1 MLKSMT
7 GFGRGEGDTT
17 LGKVVVESRSVN
29 HRYCDINIKLP
40 KRLSLFENRVKEI
53 IRSQV
58 SRGRVDVSLRLDNLG
73 EEKVQFSVDF
83 NLAEQYY
90 RVLHDLKER
99 LRLKDEITL
108 NLLAGAKDLITTKEE
123 LGDMEPYWQEILPVV
138 RESLKNMDDMK
149 RLEGDSLAK
158 DLQQRLGHITEQL
171 QMIKQQFPLR
181 LRAFLNRL
189 QDRLRSLL
197 EGMETDPARFQQ
209 EVAFLAERTDITEE
223 IVRAESHLVQF
234 RTFLDGNEPVGRKM
248 DFLLQE
254 VHREVN
260 TVSAKANDAEISQR
274 VVEIKSELEK
284 IREQVQN
291 VELVLSMKRGLGT
304 STR

>member
-17 LGKVVVESRSVN
+17 LGKVGVESRSVN

-40 KRLSLFENRVKEI
+40 KRLSLFENRIKEI

-58 SRGRVDVSLRLDNLG
+58 SRGRVDVSLRLDNFG
-73 EEKVQFSVDF
+73 EEKIQLSVDLD
-83 NLAEQYY
+83 LAEQYY

-108 NLLAGAKDLITTKEE
+108 NLLAGAKDLITAKEE
-123 LGDMEPYWQEILPVV
+123 LGDMEPYWQEILPVL
-138 RESLKNMDDMK
+138 RQSLKNMDDMK
-149 RLEGDSLAK
+149 RIEGESLTK

-171 QMIKQQFPLR
+171 QAIKQQYPLR
-181 LRAFLNRL
+181 LRAFLTRL

-209 EVAFLAERTDITEE
+209 EVALLAERTDITEE

-234 RTFLDGNEPVGRKM
+234 RSLLEGNEPVGRKM

-254 VHREVN
+254 IHREVN

-291 VELVLSMKRGLGT
+291 VE
-304 STR
+304 

>member
-29 HRYCDINIKLP
+29 HRYSDINIKLP
-40 KRLSLFENRVKEI
+40 KRLSPFENRMKEI
-53 IRSQV
+53 IRAQV
-58 SRGRVDVSLRLDNLG
+58 SRGRIDVTFRLDNLG
-73 EEKVQFSVDF
+73 EEKTQLTVDLE
-83 NLAEQYY
+83 LAEQYY

-108 NLLAGAKDLITTKEE
+108 SLLAGAKDLITAKEE
-123 LGDMEPYWQEILPVV
+123 LGDIETYWQEILPIL
-138 RESLKNMDDMK
+138 RQSLKNMDDMK
-149 RLEGDSLAK
+149 RLEGESLTK
-158 DLQQRLGHITEQL
+158 DLQQRLEHITEQL
-171 QMIKQQFPLR
+171 QMIKQQFPFR
-181 LRAFLNRL
+181 LRAFFTRL

-197 EGMETDPARFQQ
+197 EGMETDPLRFQQ
-209 EVAFLAERTDITEE
+209 EVALLAERTDITEE

-234 RTFLDGNEPVGRKM
+234 RSLLVGNEPVGRKM

-254 VHREVN
+254 IHREVN

-291 VELVLSMKRGLGT
+291 VE
-304 STR
+304 

>member
-7 GFGRGEGDTT
+7 GFGRGEGETT

-29 HRYCDINIKLP
+29 HRYGDINVKLP
-40 KRLSLFENRVKEI
+40 KRLSLFENRIKEI
-53 IRSQV
+53 IRFQV

-123 LGDMEPYWQEILPVV
+123 LGDMEPYWQEILPVL
-138 RESLKNMDDMK
+138 RQSLKNMDDMK
-149 RLEGDSLAK
+149 RLEGESLTK
-158 DLQQRLGHITEQL
+158 DLQQRLGHITDQL

-181 LRAFLNRL
+181 LRTFLNRL

-254 VHREVN
+254 IHREVN

-291 VELVLSMKRGLGT
+291 VE
-304 STR
+304 